1 MIKGRVLVAKI
12 GLDGHDRGAK
22 VVARALKEAGFEV
35 IYTGLHK
42 TPKEVAD
49 IALEEDVDLIGISIL
64 SGAHNVL
71 IPKLIEELKQRKIDT
86 KPIVVG
92 GIIPDEDFDFLK
104 KVGVKAIFI
113 PGTPLK
119 DIIETVE
126 RLIKDY
132 RSESHSHTQSA
143 SL

>member
-1 MIKGRVLVAKI
+1 MVAKI

-64 SGAHNVL
+64 SGAHNAL
-71 IPKLIEELKQRKIDT
+71 IPKLVEELKQRKIED

-92 GIIPDEDFDFLK
+92 GIIPDEDFETLK
-104 KVGVKAIFI
+104 SWGVKAIFI

-119 DIIETVE
+119 EIIETVE
-126 RLIKDY
+126 KLVKEY
-132 RSESHSHTQSA
+132 RKNKE
-143 SL
+143 L

>member
-1 MIKGRVLVAKI
+1 MKGRVLVAKV

-22 VVARALKEAGFEV
+22 VVARALKESGFEV

-49 IALEEDVDLIGISIL
+49 IALEEDVDLIGVSIL
-64 SGAHNVL
+64 SGAHNTL
-71 IPKLIEELKQRKIDT
+71 IPKLIEELKKRKIED

-92 GIIPDEDFDFLK
+92 GIIPDEDFEALK
-104 KVGVKAIFI
+104 SCGVKAIFI

-119 DIIETVE
+119 EIIETAE
-126 RLIKDY
+126 RLVEEY
-132 RSESHSHTQSA
+132 RKKKEI
-143 SL
+143 

>member
-1 MIKGRVLVAKI
+1 MKGRILVAKI

-49 IALEEDVDLIGISIL
+49 IALEEDVDLIGVSIL
-64 SGAHNVL
+64 SGAHNTL
-71 IPKLIEELKQRKIDT
+71 IPKLIEELKQRKIED

-92 GIIPDEDFDFLK
+92 GIIPDEDFETLK
-104 KVGVKAIFI
+104 SWGVKAIFI

-119 DIIETVE
+119 EIIETVE
-126 RLIKDY
+126 KLVKEY
-132 RSESHSHTQSA
+132 RKNKE
-143 SL
+143 L

>member
-1 MIKGRVLVAKI
+1 MKGRVLVAKV

-42 TPKEVAD
+42 TPKEVVD
-49 IALEEDVDLIGISIL
+49 IALEEDVDLIGVSIL
-64 SGAHNVL
+64 SGAHSTL
-71 IPKLIEELKQRKIDT
+71 IPKLIEEMKKRKIED
-86 KPIVVG
+86 KPVVVG

-104 KVGVKAIFI
+104 SYGVKAIFI

-119 DIIETVE
+119 EIIETAEKLVKE
-126 RLIKDY
+126 Y
-132 RSESHSHTQSA
+132 REKKEI
-143 SL
+143 

>member
-1 MIKGRVLVAKI
+1 MKGRVLVAKI

-42 TPKEVAD
+42 TPQEVAD

-71 IPKLIEELKQRKIDT
+71 IPKLMEELRKRKIDS
-86 KPIVVG
+86 KPVVVG
-92 GIIPDEDFDFLK
+92 GIIPDEDFEFLES
-104 KVGVKAIFI
+104 VGVRAIFI

-119 DIIETVE
+119 TIIEVIE
-126 RLIKDY
+126 ELVREY
-132 RSESHSHTQSA
+132 RGSLEQVQSL
-143 SL
+143 SYE

>member
-1 MIKGRVLVAKI
+1 MKGRVLVSKI

-49 IALEEDVDLIGISIL
+49 IALEEDVDLIGVSIL
-64 SGAHNVL
+64 SGAHNTL
-71 IPKLIEELKQRKIDT
+71 IPKLIEELKERKIED

-92 GIIPDEDFDFLK
+92 GIIPDEDFEVLK
-104 KVGVKAIFI
+104 SWGVKAIFI

-119 DIIETVE
+119 EIIETVE
-126 RLIKDY
+126 KLVKEY
-132 RSESHSHTQSA
+132 RKNKE
-143 SL
+143 L

>member
-1 MIKGRVLVAKI
+1 MKGRVLVAKI

-42 TPKEVAD
+42 TPQEVAD

-71 IPKLIEELKQRKIDT
+71 IPKLIEELRKRKIDS
-86 KPIVVG
+86 KPVVVG
-92 GIIPDEDFDFLK
+92 GIIPDEDFEFLESA
-104 KVGVKAIFI
+104 GVRAIFI

-119 DIIETVE
+119 TIIEVIE
-126 RLIKDY
+126 ELVREY
-132 RSESHSHTQSA
+132 RGSLEQVQSL
-143 SL
+143 SYE